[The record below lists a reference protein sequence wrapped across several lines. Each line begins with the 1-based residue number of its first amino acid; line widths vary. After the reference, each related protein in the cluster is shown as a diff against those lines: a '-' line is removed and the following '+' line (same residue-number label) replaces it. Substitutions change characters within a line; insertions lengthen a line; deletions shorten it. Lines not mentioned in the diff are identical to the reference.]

1 MLSWL
6 KTKSGKYEPL
16 ANDFTHPRNEENS
29 ANSFPHSCL
38 LCDTIN
44 NHEESV
50 QKFIKKAKTNHPEID
65 INKFKFIPIC
75 NLKTPKV
82 QNSVT
87 LTLNDIEDEYTKNHS
102 EWNIHCQCFPCG
114 PIFYDKLFKE
124 EPFTR
129 AVDIEEKRNY
139 LKSKIIDIDIEP
151 FKFEDDSDICI
162 KTRKIILESLQTII
176 NDLNF
181 ETNCRV
187 INCLQKGLDKKIHGK
202 ISELKDE
209 LKVKTALYELQ
220 NEAFKMVL
228 ENDRYFKL
236 YQMRLVIPLKCAK
249 FSKKHIANVYYS
261 IKTLRL
267 PIYQQ
272 Q

>member
-16 ANDFTHPRNEENS
+16 TNDFTHPRNEENS

-50 QKFIKKAKTNHPEID
+50 QKSIKKAKKNHPEID
-65 INKFKFIPIC
+65 INKFKSIPIC
-75 NLKTPKV
+75 NLKTPTV
-82 QNSVT
+82 QKPVT

-102 EWNIHCQCFPCG
+102 EWNIDCQCFPCG

-139 LKSKIIDIDIEP
+139 LKSKIIEIDIDSC
-151 FKFEDDSDICI
+151 KFENDSHMCA
-162 KTRKIILESLQTII
+162 KVREIILGSLKTVI

-181 ETNCRV
+181 ETNCR
-187 INCLQKGLDKKIHGK
+187 IISCLKKGIDKKIHGK
-202 ISELKDE
+202 ISELKDGS
-209 LKVKTALYELQ
+209 KVKTAIHELQ
-220 NEAFKMVL
+220 KDAFNMIL
-228 ENDRYFKL
+228 ENDRNFKL
-236 YQMRLVIPLKCAK
+236 YEMRLVIAK
-249 FSKKHIANVYYS
+249 KVQDLVRN
-261 IKTLRL
+261 TLQIFTTTEL
-267 PIYQQ
+267 EPH
-272 Q
+272 